1 MKNDAD
7 YLRIALIHE
16 ARESRPHD
24 DFNIVNGGA
33 FGALSYLAFGVAC
46 EGSAWCKDEI
56 KRLVQLGKDLEA
68 AKESEKVAA

>member
-1 MKNDAD
+1 MKNDSN

-16 ARESRPHD
+16 ARESCPHD
-24 DFNIVNGGA
+24 DYQVFLA
-33 FGALSYLAFGVAC
+33 GALGSISYLACGVAC

-68 AKESEKVAA
+68 AKESEKVVA